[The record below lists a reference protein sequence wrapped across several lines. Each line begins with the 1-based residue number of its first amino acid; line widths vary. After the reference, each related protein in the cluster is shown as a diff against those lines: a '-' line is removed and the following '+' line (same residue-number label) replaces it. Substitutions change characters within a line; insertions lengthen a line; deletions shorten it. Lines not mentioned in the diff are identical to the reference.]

1 LVLRRRLRD
10 RGDGWRDL
18 TRDAVRNA
26 PEFDPHGSLAREYET
41 RLHAHYGRAGYWERA
56 AEAWRFLQAA

>member
-1 LVLRRRLRD
+1 
-10 RGDGWRDL
+10 
-18 TRDAVRNA
+18 VRNA